1 MSLDVE
7 LGQIGLSGFFFLK
20 LLLGNFKMSSFKLS
34 FVVITRVFFFV
45 ALMSMQLIVTSAIEG
60 AAHTNENLRKLTKS
74 RFLVSNSM
82 EGGSHRKLMVECSP
96 NFLCMGGQ
104 TCCPD
109 LLLGPPVNV
118 CISGIGGDTGI
129 CVECNTPCPVGAL
142 CCSIQIPTEIFL
154 CVSLGDN
161 NNCGSCNNKCPIGQ
175 QCCSGQCVNTLT
187 NSTNCGGCGH
197 VCNNVPCTLGI
208 CGGYGS

>member
-7 LGQIGLSGFFFLK
+7 LRQIGLSAFFFLK

-34 FVVITRVFFFV
+34 FVVITRVLFFV

-60 AAHTNENLRKLTKS
+60 ATHTNENLHKLRKS
-74 RFLVSNSM
+74 RFLVNNSM
-82 EGGSHRKLMVECSP
+82 EGGSRRKLMVTCSP

-104 TCCPD
+104 TCCLNPFGV
-109 LLLGPPVNV
+109 LFNLCVPGPPADIGS
-118 CISGIGGDTGI
+118 CI
-129 CVECNTPCPVGAL
+129 ECNDPCPVGAI
-142 CCSIQIPTEIFL
+142 CCSIPREIYL
-154 CVSLGDN
+154 CVSLGIDN
-161 NNCGSCNNKCPIGQ
+161 NNCGLCNNKCPIGQ

-187 NSTNCGGCGH
+187 NSANCGGCGH